1 MVVRRVAALIAKPMT
16 SDLASRLP
24 RLLCLVLLLVLGLA
38 ACAPASQPRAFVV
51 SGQPALAE
59 EHIDPCRHQHR
70 PGHVRIPL
78 APPVGGWPGTPQ
90 AALAMNIYQGQVEI
104 RHGTR
109 ERCGTPLD
117 ARTLDSRFRTGM
129 GTVLV
134 PPRGNLQPIEVEF
147 DQAALPL
154 WRPIVMLGEPAV
166 VQRQDTL
173 RFSMRVACLA
183 VVLSLVLSCLLTFI
197 ATRERAFLSAAIGA
211 VTFALWIALLSGLW
225 TYPRP
230 WLPLDEALALRLIAA
245 LPTAMIGLTLR
256 MLRDPGK
263 ASSRVYRLAGVV
275 SMAFLLLSAMV
286 LVLPEAALRTIWL
299 LDGVGFV
306 ALCVLLAARA
316 VLALVRRQPGGM
328 ITLAC
333 LAPLLLATG
342 LELFAPTL
350 LALWEVETLMVTGV
364 WLGLTA
370 SMALTLRLG
379 SLRQQRD
386 QMRLLAQ
393 TDALTGLPNRRAALE
408 RLAQARAGAQQ
419 EGRLLTVC
427 FLDIDHFKDIND
439 RYGHDVG
446 DRVLERVAATLRAVF
461 RGQDYVARMG
471 GEEFLVMLPDAEPAH
486 ALRRID
492 ALREPLDGIARDLGL
507 PELRVTLSTG
517 ITGLLPQDRDTRGLL
532 QRADAA
538 MYAAKRAGRD
548 RATLAEVG

>member
-1 MVVRRVAALIAKPMT
+1 MT

-104 RHGTR
+104 RHGAR

-230 WLPLDEALALRLIAA
+230 WLPLDEPLALRLIAA
-245 LPTAMIGLTLR
+245 LPTAMIGLALRTLR
-256 MLRDPGK
+256 GSGMRSPRL
-263 ASSRVYRLAGVV
+263 YRLAGWV
-275 SMAFLLLSAMV
+275 SATFLLLSAVV

-299 LDGVGFV
+299 LDGIGFV
-306 ALCVLLAARA
+306 ALCVVLAARG
-316 VLALVRRQPGGM
+316 VLALVHRRPGGAIM
-328 ITLAC
+328 LAC
-333 LAPLLLATG
+333 LAPLVLAMG
-342 LELFAPTL
+342 LELFAPAL

-370 SMALTLRLG
+370 SMALTLRL
-379 SLRQQRD
+379 RQQRD

-393 TDALTGLPNRRAALE
+393 TDALTGLPNRGAALE

-471 GEEFLVMLPDAEPAH
+471 GEEFLVMLPDAEPSH

-492 ALREPLDGIARDLGL
+492 ALREPLDAIAQDLGL
-507 PELRVTLSTG
+507 PGLRVTLSTG

-548 RATLAEVG
+548 RATLADVG